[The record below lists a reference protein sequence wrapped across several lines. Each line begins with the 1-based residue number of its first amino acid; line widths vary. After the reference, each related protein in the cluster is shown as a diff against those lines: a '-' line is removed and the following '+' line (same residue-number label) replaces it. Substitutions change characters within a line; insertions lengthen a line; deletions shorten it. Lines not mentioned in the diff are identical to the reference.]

1 MLRAASEHPRPVPP
15 NRQHRHRRPRTAKGL
30 PAILLVIALLLAP
43 VEFSL
48 GQALTAPGQATVSVR
63 LVEWLR
69 DHGAGPV
76 VDIVESWWYAHNRP
90 TGTAP
95 DPASLPRVALSTM
108 EATAGVHPGP
118 LPATGS
124 SRLPGEAVWVPSTQ
138 CVGVSPPLYTAF
150 FRPQPD
156 APSVIAGVAWMNQS
170 VLRARLVAGTTD
182 PVAAGGEARADTDG
196 AQVPG
201 PLRASLLATFNSGF
215 KLKHARGGYYAG
227 GREVRPLRD
236 GAASLA
242 IDTAGH
248 VRIGQWG
255 RDLTLTPAT
264 TAVRQNLA
272 LIVDGGAAVPG
283 LDTNSS
289 GAWGTAR
296 NQLQYTW
303 RSGLGLD
310 AGGNLVYVAA
320 DQLSLTDLA
329 RALTAAGAVRGME
342 LDIHPQ
348 TVSFLSYRPG
358 QAAAGTGTRL
368 LPTMRTLSSRHLVP
382 DQRDFLAVTARD
394 TPGGP

>member
-170 VLRARLVAGTTD
+170 VLRARLVAGNRGRRS
-182 PVAAGGEARADTDG
+182 PRGHRRS
-196 AQVPG
+196 PG
-201 PLRASLLATFNSGF
+201 PGTA
-215 KLKHARGGYYAG
+215 AR
-227 GREVRPLRD
+227 EP
-236 GAASLA
+236 
-242 IDTAGH
+242 AGH
-248 VRIGQWG
+248 VQLRFQAQARAWRLLRRGARGAPTARRCRIP
-255 RDLTLTPAT
+255 RDRHRRARAHWAVGPRPDPHPRHHCRPPEPRAHRRRRRRGPRARHQQQRRLGHCPQPAPVHL
-264 TAVRQNLA
+264 AVRTRARRRGQPRLRRGRPA
-272 LIVDGGAAVPG
+272 LPH
-283 LDTNSS
+283 
-289 GAWGTAR
+289 R
-296 NQLQYTW
+296 P
-303 RSGLGLD
+303 RS
-310 AGGNLVYVAA
+310 A
-320 DQLSLTDLA
+320 S
-329 RALTAAGAVRGME
+329 
-342 LDIHPQ
+342 
-348 TVSFLSYRPG
+348 
-358 QAAAGTGTRL
+358 
-368 LPTMRTLSSRHLVP
+368 
-382 DQRDFLAVTARD
+382 
-394 TPGGP
+394 